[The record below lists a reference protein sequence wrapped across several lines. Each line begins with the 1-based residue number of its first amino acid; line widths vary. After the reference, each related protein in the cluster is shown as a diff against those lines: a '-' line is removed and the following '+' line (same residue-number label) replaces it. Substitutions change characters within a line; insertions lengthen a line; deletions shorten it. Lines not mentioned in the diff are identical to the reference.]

1 MSQDDVVRAW
11 QLLPRR
17 IYLDTSTLQA
27 LYDYG
32 GVIWEDEAFHPTG
45 RPAKDENL
53 EEQLP
58 SLSKIFQVNERA
70 MFEFVTTEATL
81 VEVSDRGQPR
91 YRQWVDDVRDTW
103 LVQSADSEVP
113 PWGQTFYHR
122 RFGMISRKDRI
133 LLQDALD
140 LGCDAFMTMEKRLP
154 RNAEF
159 IERMTGL
166 RVMRPTDYWAL
177 LEPWAKLYY

>member
-1 MSQDDVVRAW
+1 VSQDDVVDAW
-11 QLLPRR
+11 QVLPRR

-32 GVIWEDEAFHPTG
+32 GAIWEGEAFQPTG

-91 YRQWVDDVRDTW
+91 YTQWVNDVRDAW
-103 LVQSADSEVP
+103 LVQSAGSEVP
-113 PWGQTFYHR
+113 PWGQTFCHR

-140 LGCDAFMTMEKRLP
+140 LGCDAFLTMEKRLP
-154 RNAEF
+154 RNAGF

-166 RVMRPTDYWAL
+166 RVMRSTEYWAL
-177 LEPWAKLYY
+177 LAPWAKLYY